1 MFKPSKEKAQSTVE
15 YIILVTAVISVAI
28 YFLVAGG
35 RDGAPFQKRMSNT
48 MDILSVQMTNAAS
61 RMANTP

>member
-15 YIILVTAVISVAI
+15 YIILVTAVILVAI
-28 YFLVAGG
+28 YFLVSSGQAS
-35 RDGAPFQKRMSNT
+35 PFQKRMSNT

-61 RMANTP
+61 RMVN

>member
-15 YIILVTAVISVAI
+15 YIILVTAVILVAI
-28 YFLVAGG
+28 GYLVSSNG
-35 RDGAPFQKRMSNT
+35 RESPFHQRMTNT

-61 RMANTP
+61 RMAN